1 MTRHV
6 NIGWSCATIALIG
19 LAAGSLGAQ
28 QPSGGR
34 QTTPPATQ
42 GAPAQPAPRTGR
54 AGGRGA
60 APAEGTS
67 QEAGRATNIGSN
79 IQGSPSDVPTTVTTL
94 GAVHIGKAVKADGQP
109 LPAGTYQMRVTEREA
124 SPAAN
129 GQTPQFER
137 WAEFLQGGQ
146 VKGREVVTIVT
157 ADAAK
162 QVMKERVPPS
172 GGYRADVLKGG
183 DYYRIWFNK
192 GGNHYLVHFNIG

>member
-1 MTRHV
+1 MTRYV
-6 NIGWSCATIALIG
+6 NIVCSCATVALIG
-19 LAAGSLGAQ
+19 LAAPSLTAQ
-28 QPSGGR
+28 QQPARGGRGQATPPSTGRSGGR
-34 QTTPPATQ
+34 
-42 GAPAQPAPRTGR
+42 GA
-54 AGGRGA
+54 A

-67 QEAGRATNIGSN
+67 QEAGRGTNIGSN
-79 IQGSPSDVPTTVTTL
+79 IEGSPSAVPTTVTML
-94 GAVHIGKAVKADGQP
+94 GAVHIGRAVKADGQP

-124 SPAAN
+124 SPAAA

-157 ADAAK
+157 ADAAQ
-162 QVMKERVPPS
+162 QVMKERNPPQ

-183 DYYRIWFNK
+183 DYYRIWYRK